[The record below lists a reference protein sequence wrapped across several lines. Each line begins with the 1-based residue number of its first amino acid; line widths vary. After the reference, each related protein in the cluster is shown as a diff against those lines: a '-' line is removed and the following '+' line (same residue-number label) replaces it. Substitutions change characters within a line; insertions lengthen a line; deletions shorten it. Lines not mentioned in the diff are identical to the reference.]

1 MRKFIITIVLTLVS
15 VAAFSST
22 PSKPKDK
29 KETVTYE
36 VNMHCQNCVNKLTD
50 NLSFLKG
57 VEDFKISLD
66 DKTITIKYDSE
77 KIQEKKFVETIEK
90 LGYTAKKQDPAKEAK
105 KPEKK

>member
-1 MRKFIITIVLTLVS
+1 MKKFIITVVLTLFS

-29 KETVTYE
+29 TQTVTYE

-66 DKTITIKYDSE
+66 DKTITIKYDST
-77 KIQEKKFVETIEK
+77 KIEEKKFVDTIVK
-90 LGYTAKKQDPAKEAK
+90 LGYTAKKQDPAPEPK
-105 KPEKK
+105 KTEKK